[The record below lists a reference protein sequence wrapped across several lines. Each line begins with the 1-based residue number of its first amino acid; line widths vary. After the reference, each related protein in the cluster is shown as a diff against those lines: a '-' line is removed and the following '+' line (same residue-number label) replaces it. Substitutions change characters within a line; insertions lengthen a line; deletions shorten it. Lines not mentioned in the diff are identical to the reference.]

1 MKSSSKISVKTIL
14 ITKSVVLSPN
24 NQKTNKRQTTVSF
37 RSKFLKFC
45 LRIKTFVQIL
55 EKTSFFAKLGRCTDY
70 CKNTQKPCENIN
82 VGCANFQN
90 CPQRSKKL

>member
-37 RSKFLKFC
+37 GSKFLKFC

-55 EKTSFFAKLGRCTDY
+55 ES
-70 CKNTQKPCENIN
+70 
-82 VGCANFQN
+82 
-90 CPQRSKKL
+90 